1 MAEVRTV
8 EIRPPSRSGESF
20 AVAMTAAAIAVCALY
35 SILLRR
41 GPAAAEADASGAPR
55 SGVVGAPRSGDS
67 LPFQKTF
74 QELPSDE
81 QRIVRELMEGFAE
94 AKRVRGETGGWPKP
108 EALAADQIPPFA
120 ADAID
125 KAGYRWS
132 LRQDRLIVNYFGTP
146 KDRSSPDFLVLIQE
160 PEPGPVGAEIAQP
173 GVVPAGSL
181 AGSPAGSDAEH
192 QLLPN
197 GALLHV
203 TWWKRPAGPPLAA
216 IVARSE
222 LERWTQIRLGTT
234 EPIQ

>member
-1 MAEVRTV
+1 MHPIPMAEVRTV
-8 EIRPPSRSGESF
+8 EIKPPSRSGESF
-20 AVAMTAAAIAVCALY
+20 AVAMAAAAIAVCALY

-41 GPAAAEADASGAPR
+41 GPAAADGGAAPL
-55 SGVVGAPRSGDS
+55 SDVGGSPRSGDS

-74 QELPSDE
+74 QELPSAE

-94 AKRVRGETGGWPKP
+94 AKRVRGETGSWPKP
-108 EALAADQIPPFA
+108 ETLAADQIPPFA

-146 KDRSSPDFLVLIQE
+146 SDRSSPDFLLLIQ
-160 PEPGPVGAEIAQP
+160 EPGPVGAEIAQP
-173 GVVPAGSL
+173 GIV
-181 AGSPAGSDAEH
+181 DEEH

-203 TWWKRPAGPPLAA
+203 TWWKRPAGPPPAA
-216 IVARSE
+216 VVARPE
-222 LERWTQIRLGTT
+222 LERWTQIRLGRT
-234 EPIQ
+234 ETIR